1 MMKKNFIIND
11 FTLILVP
18 EEAREIEEEE
28 EVVADEVARAD
39 NPTL

>member
-28 EVVADEVARAD
+28 VDADEVARAD